1 MLRVYT
7 SKDCVPCVILK
18 KILKEEGIEFE
29 EVDVDEKNIK
39 VKELPVI
46 EKDGRIVMVGLPLSK
61 KDLLKAI
68 Q

>member
-39 VKELPVI
+39 VKELP
-46 EKDGRIVMVGLPLSK
+46 
-61 KDLLKAI
+61 LLDRL
-68 Q
+68 